1 MRIKLDENLPAHAL
15 AIALGLGHDAD
26 SVNIEGLGA
35 SDVEVL
41 AAATRDGRLL
51 ITLDRRFGDVR
62 AHPPGTHAGIVVL
75 RVESQDAGA
84 VTDAVRAFLS
94 SDELGDVAGCVVV
107 VRGHLV
113 RVRRPEVLG

>member
-26 SVNIEGLGA
+26 SVNIEGLIGA

-51 ITLDRRFGDVR
+51 ITLDRRLGDVR
-62 AHPPGTHAGIVVL
+62 AHPPGTHAVIVVL

-84 VTDAVRAFLS
+84 VIDAVRAFLS

-113 RVRRPEVLG
+113 RVRRPE

>member
-1 MRIKLDENLPAHAL
+1 MRIKLDENLPADAL

-26 SVNIEGLGA
+26 SVTNEGLIGA

-94 SDELGDVAGCVVV
+94 SDDLGDVAGCVVV

-113 RVRRPEVLG
+113 RVRRPE

>member
-26 SVNIEGLGA
+26 SVNIEGLIGA

-51 ITLDRRFGDVR
+51 ILDRRLGDVR

-107 VRGHLV
+107 VRDHLV
-113 RVRRPEVLG
+113 RVRRPE